1 MSIRNTKQKFIKNQR
16 RAKAYERFLCQSPL
30 FDPNDPTDTFG
41 PFDEQVDSGRSKD
54 PVGFYPKSLGSYHM
68 LHYIDGQLMMVGV
81 LDYTTKCM
89 SSVYLYYDP
98 KFEFLSPGTLSA
110 LREIEHVRKLMTT
123 GAFDEEFKYYYMGL
137 YYQDC
142 QKSVYKANFKPCQLA
157 CPHTWKFVPLT
168 DEVKQ
173 KIASERMPRL
183 SEVDQLPVYSVD
195 KKIALEKGLRAEL
208 QLSDG

>member
-1 MSIRNTKQKFIKNQR
+1 
-16 RAKAYERFLCQSPL
+16 
-30 FDPNDPTDTFG
+30 
-41 PFDEQVDSGRSKD
+41 
-54 PVGFYPKSLGSYHM
+54 
-68 LHYIDGQLMMVGV
+68 MMVGV

-142 QKSVYKANFKPCQLA
+142 QKSVYKANFKPC
-157 CPHTWKFVPLT
+157 
-168 DEVKQ
+168 
-173 KIASERMPRL
+173 
-183 SEVDQLPVYSVD
+183 
-195 KKIALEKGLRAEL
+195 
-208 QLSDG
+208 